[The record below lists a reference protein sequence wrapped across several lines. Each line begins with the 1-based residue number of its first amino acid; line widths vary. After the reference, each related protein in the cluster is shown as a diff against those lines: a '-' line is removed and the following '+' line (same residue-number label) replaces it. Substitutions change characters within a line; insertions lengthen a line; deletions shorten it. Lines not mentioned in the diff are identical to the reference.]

1 MVTVIGAEKR
11 TSASKGDFMVLIL
24 MGGIEMVQSMQT
36 GRHYATARKCTVSST
51 FSEQIAV
58 AMIGQQMPG
67 TIERVQTEAYQFTV
81 PETGEVIQLA
91 HTWQY
96 VPENASAAAVRAL
109 PSVNQAIRSVMQ
121 LQ

>member
-11 TSASKGDFMVLIL
+11 TSATKGDFMVLEL

-36 GRHYATARKCTVSST
+36 GRFYATARKCTVSST
-51 FSEQIAV
+51 FSEQTAL
-58 AMIGQQMPG
+58 AMIGQTMPG
-67 TIERVQTEAYQFTV
+67 TIQRVQTDAYQFTV

-96 VPENASAAAVRAL
+96 VPENASAAAVKAL
-109 PSVNQAIRSVMQ
+109 PSTQPSVRSALQ